1 MHAPIQEGQA
11 SSAGE
16 ALESADGLASYLA
29 AIRDIPVLAHED
41 ICALSEAMET
51 QERAFRRA
59 LYAIPATAPA
69 VLATWRERRD
79 AGRVTGVLCARF
91 HDGGG
96 PDWSAHVDRLLG
108 EVERLVARRGRPSRA
123 RDPRSARQRAESRIA
138 RCLDDCELDLE
149 LVLGIQRAFAAL
161 AQAPEGSPE
170 AQERR
175 RLGLDTAAARARLA
189 EAARALERYEE
200 AKSRFVRHNLRL
212 VVTVAK
218 QYRHMG
224 VAFLDLI
231 QEGNLGLIRAVEKF
245 DRHRGFRFSSYAVWW
260 ITQSLIRAIQQHSR
274 TVRVPSHLHE
284 LRYRRRRV
292 AETLRQRLGR
302 DPSDHELAAELG
314 VKVEALEQLT
324 EALSPTVSIQAPVA
338 GTDDLLLED
347 ALADESAEDPL
358 EDIDRSQMRG
368 VLERGLAALEPRE
381 RQILEWRFDL
391 SGGAPATLA
400 EIGERLG
407 LSRERVRQIEARALA
422 QLRKRGEVASLAAA
436 FEGVDPGLSAP
447 PRPRRRG
454 EPDGEASSAA

>member
-1 MHAPIQEGQA
+1 MHAPIQDSQA
-11 SSAGE
+11 SGPGE
-16 ALESADGLASYLA
+16 ALESADNLASYLA
-29 AIRDIPVLAHED
+29 AIRDIQVLPHEE
-41 ICALSEAMET
+41 ICGLAEAMET
-51 QERAFRRA
+51 HERAFRRA
-59 LYAIPATAPA
+59 LYTIPATAPE
-69 VLATWRERRD
+69 VLANWRERRD
-79 AGRVTGVLCARF
+79 SGRVTGVLCSRF
-91 HDGGG
+91 HDGGAE
-96 PDWSAHVDRLLG
+96 DWSAHVDRLLG
-108 EVERLVARRGRPSRA
+108 EVEGLVARRARPSRA
-123 RDPRSARQRAESRIA
+123 RDPRRARARSESRIA
-138 RCLDDCELDLE
+138 ACLEQCDLE
-149 LVLGIQRAFAAL
+149 LELVFGIHRAFTAL
-161 AQAPEGSPE
+161 AAAPHGSPE

-175 RLGLDTAAARARLA
+175 RLGLDAAAARARLA
-189 EAARALERYEE
+189 DAAGALERYQE

-212 VVTVAK
+212 VVTIAK

-224 VAFLDLI
+224 VGFLDLI

-302 DPSDHELAAELG
+302 DPSDEELAAELG
-314 VKVEALEQLT
+314 VKVEALEQLG

-358 EDIDRSQMRG
+358 EDIDRGQVRG
-368 VLERGLAALEPRE
+368 VLERGLASLDPRE

-391 SGGAPATLA
+391 SGGSPATLA

-436 FEGVDPGLSAP
+436 FEGAEPGHAAP